1 MVLKLDYVVRE
12 TSTNMRRNVT
22 LTIAAIVTM
31 AVSLGLFGSA
41 MLIRAGVDSLSSR
54 WQQGVE
60 VVVFVN
66 RNITAEQQDALEKA
80 LNDQPEVAEFRFV
93 GNEESEAEYRRLFE
107 DNQAMIE

>member
-1 MVLKLDYVVRE
+1 MALKLDYVVRE

-54 WQQGVE
+54 WQKGV
-60 VVVFVN
+60 
-66 RNITAEQQDALEKA
+66 
-80 LNDQPEVAEFRFV
+80 
-93 GNEESEAEYRRLFE
+93 
-107 DNQAMIE
+107 